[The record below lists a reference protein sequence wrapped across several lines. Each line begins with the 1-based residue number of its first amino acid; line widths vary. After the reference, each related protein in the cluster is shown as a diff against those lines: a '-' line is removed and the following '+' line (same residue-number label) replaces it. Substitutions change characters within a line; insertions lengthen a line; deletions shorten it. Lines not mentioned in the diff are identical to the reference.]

1 MWAYVDETGD
11 RGAVAGSSP
20 IFGMAAV
27 LVTDAGAV
35 DLRKAVVQLRADFG
49 VPAGKVLSWKD
60 HVKTHDRRRR
70 ASEVLSKVTELKV
83 CYVYAIKSEL
93 DPASYVSDVPR
104 FYNYVAFTMY
114 KSISWAARNWQG
126 PNAQLWTRF
135 GHVRGHDHTVTDAY
149 IRSEVARDS
158 RIPFHM
164 EQGLRWV
171 SADQYLESQAA
182 DLFGGFLKAAT
193 WPDGAFGY
201 TEPSYLQRVWHKIR
215 NSEGCA
221 IPLGIMSMP
230 RNDLVCAIPG
240 FPCGACPKKPGT

>member
-1 MWAYVDETGD
+1 MT
-11 RGAVAGSSP
+11 
-20 IFGMAAV
+20 
-27 LVTDAGAV
+27 T
-35 DLRKAVVQLRADFG
+35 LRSDFG
-49 VPAGKVLSWKD
+49 VPTKKVLSWKD

-70 ASEVLSKVTELKV
+70 AADVLSAVDELKV
-83 CYVYAIKSEL
+83 CYVYAIKNEL
-93 DPASYVSDVPR
+93 DPASYVNDVPR

-114 KSISWAARNWQG
+114 KSIAWAARNWQG
-126 PNAQLWTRF
+126 PDARLWTRF
-135 GHVRGHDHTVTDAY
+135 GHVRGHDHNTTDAY
-149 IRSEVARDS
+149 IREQVAKDP

-201 TEPSYLQRVWHKIR
+201 TEASYLLSIWSKIR
-215 NSEGCA
+215 NSENCA

-230 RNDLVCAIPG
+230 ENRLTCEMPW
-240 FPCGACPKKPGT
+240 FPCQSCPKKPDT